1 MFALAFLTLAADPLP
16 LSLDTIS
23 VERARML
30 DGKQV
35 TVTMFVAKPIDQSP
49 DCTIVGAVDLPD
61 GIERGAHLN
70 GHRYDLEG
78 TRITVTGKL
87 WVIDHPGAFV
97 EGVLVPAWTE
107 IRVEEGK

>member
-1 MFALAFLTLAADPLP
+1 MLALAFLALAADPLP

-30 DGKQV
+30 DGKTF
-35 TVTMFVAKPIDQSP
+35 TVTMFVAKPIDQSLGR
-49 DCTIVGAVDLPD
+49 TIVGAVDLLD

-78 TRITVTGKL
+78 TRITVTGRL
-87 WVIDHPGAFV
+87 WVIDHRAAFV
-97 EGVLVPAWTE
+97 DGVLVPAWTE
-107 IRVEEGK
+107 IRLEES